1 MDVMQIMSNRYDTKH
16 TIFYKIR
23 VFSSNQTISYGTK
36 IEVVE
41 KTFLPVIYY
50 IEFDISIDVLIRLKT
65 QYT

>member
-1 MDVMQIMSNRYDTKH
+1 MQIMSNRYDTKH

-41 KTFLPVIYY
+41 KKNLPVIYY